1 MSVTSKT
8 LKHQP
13 VTCIEELNDKYFA
26 LEQHAKKLGLHIL
39 AKTIRHHWKFH
50 QDMYAEELCNARN
63 KT

>member
-1 MSVTSKT
+1 MSVTYKT

-50 QDMYAEELCNARN
+50 QEMYQEAQRNAKP